1 MVVNPSVPANTVPEF
16 GERHAHGL
24 HRAREIRR
32 GSIAKAR
39 ATARKRDQAA
49 WAPQSALMLA
59 V

>member
-1 MVVNPSVPANTVPEF
+1 LYDDHTS
-16 GERHAHGL
+16 
-24 HRAREIRR
+24 